1 MKRYLESQ
9 VRQDLKRKMVFVGG
23 ARQVGKTTLARQILG
38 RSKAGYLNWDI
49 PDHRESILRQTFP
62 GARLWVFDEIH
73 KYRRWRNYLKGLY
86 DAREAKQQI
95 LVTGSA
101 RLDYYRFGGDSLQG
115 RYHYLRLHP
124 LSVAELKLASAGDF
138 ESLLNLGG
146 FPEPFLG
153 GSKREARRWSNEY
166 RSRLVREDLLGL
178 EQVQDLGSIELL
190 MTRLP
195 DLTGNPLSVNG
206 LAEQMRISHKTVSKW
221 LDILERLYAIFF
233 VLPFGS
239 PKIKAVKKARKHYHF
254 DWSLIPDAA
263 FRFENLVA
271 SHLLKWTNF
280 REDAEGFSTELRY
293 FRDIEGREVDFV
305 VVESGKPVL
314 FVECK
319 SSDRAVSRSLRYLK
333 QRFPNTATW
342 QISAQGKKDYVTR
355 EGIRVAPA
363 LALLATLR

>member
-1 MKRYLESQ
+1 M
-9 VRQDLKRKMVFVGG
+9 
-23 ARQVGKTTLARQILG
+23 
-38 RSKAGYLNWDI
+38 
-49 PDHRESILRQTFP
+49 
-62 GARLWVFDEIH
+62 
-73 KYRRWRNYLKGLY
+73 
-86 DAREAKQQI
+86 
-95 LVTGSA
+95 
-101 RLDYYRFGGDSLQG
+101 
-115 RYHYLRLHP
+115 
-124 LSVAELKLASAGDF
+124 
-138 ESLLNLGG
+138 LNLGG

-166 RSRLVREDLLGL
+166 RSRLVREDLLSL

-190 MTRLP
+190 MIRLP
-195 DLTGNPLSVNG
+195 DLTGNPLSING
-206 LAEQMRISHKTVSKW
+206 LAEQIRISHKTVSKW
-221 LDILERLYAIFF
+221 LDIMERLYAIFF
-233 VLPFGS
+233 TLPFGS

-280 REDAEGFSTELRY
+280 REDAEGFPTELRY

-305 VVESGKPVL
+305 VVEKGKPVL

-319 SSDRAVSRSLRYLK
+319 SSDRAISLPLRYLK
-333 QRFPNTATW
+333 QRFPDAAAW